1 MKYVLLLVILV
12 ITAFMLFATRSLD
25 FTATAEY
32 SVTDA
37 YTLVDI
43 GDTFDAYYFQ
53 PGTTGY
59 QIVRKRYLAEE
70 AAVQSETIFT
80 QSLSQT
86 QSGEYK
92 WSRGERLY
100 DKLWI
105 YVCYSKVLLVIRIDE
120 GGITPFSSFAAAN
133 HSYDDQAISISFRHF
148 GQGQILYSEDNK
160 LYRWNTSAGSCSAIF
175 TLPYESIY
183 TTLVKL
189 GEEYLLLCPYSTT
202 VNTHPYL
209 INGSYAVQQT
219 NLTNHLAHSSVKLD
233 DDLYWVQRQRLENS
247 MSYNGSGTYRI
258 SGNSIS
264 SQVWWEEDMY
274 YGGYAEERPV
284 LFCTDDLVLCAHM
297 NLYGSSP
304 IAYNFV
310 VKERGAGDSYPNYSG
325 FPGCTHIQG
334 EQIQALWFQDKALL
348 MQKSSSG
355 VNSIINLY
363 RPDLDSSAWIDVNL
377 PYAQFP
383 AGYPLLFDGGDY
395 LWLLLQKDSA
405 DESLYAF
412 KDANAN
418 SAGDQHAVPGM
429 QISSNPNPFTESIS
443 ISTKAEKSGPA
454 ILRIFN
460 CKGQLIREW
469 HESSVPKGELNYIW
483 DGRDAGGRAVSAGI
497 YQLQFSIGGKTG
509 MRKIC
514 KL

>member
-1 MKYVLLLVILV
+1 MKNVLMLVILV
-12 ITAFMLFATRSLD
+12 ITASMLFATRSLD

-70 AAVQSETIFT
+70 APVQSETIFT
-80 QSLSQT
+80 QTLSQT
-86 QSGEYK
+86 QSGEYQ
-92 WSRGERLY
+92 WSTGERLY

-120 GGITPFSSFAAAN
+120 GGITSYSNFAAAN
-133 HSYDDQAISISFRHF
+133 HSYDDLAISISLRQF
-148 GQGQILYSEDNK
+148 GQGQILYSEADK
-160 LYRWNTSAGSCSAIF
+160 LYRWNTTAGSCSAIF
-175 TLPYESIY
+175 TLPYETIY
-183 TTLVKL
+183 ATLVKL
-189 GEEYLLLCPYSTT
+189 GEEYLLLCAYPTT
-202 VNTHPYL
+202 VDTHPYL
-209 INGSYAVQQT
+209 INSSYAVQQT
-219 NLTNHLAHSSVKLD
+219 NLTNHLAHSCVKLD

-247 MSYNGSGTYRI
+247 TSYNGSGTYRI
-258 SGNSIS
+258 SGTSIS
-264 SQVWWEEDMY
+264 SEVWWEEDMY
-274 YGGYAEERPV
+274 YGGYEEERPV
-284 LFCTDDLVLCAHM
+284 LFFTDDLVLCAHM
-297 NLYGSSP
+297 SLYGAGP

-310 VKERGAGDSYPNYSG
+310 VKERGAGDSYSNYSD

-355 VNSIINLY
+355 GNSIINLY
-363 RPDLDSSAWIDVNL
+363 SPDLDNSTWIDVNL

-395 LWLLLQKDSA
+395 LWLLLQKDGS

-412 KDANAN
+412 KDANA
-418 SAGDQHAVPGM
+418 SSSQDSHGVPEL
-429 QISSNPNPFTESIS
+429 QISSQPNPFVSSVQISARTEQCGAGSLTIY
-443 ISTKAEKSGPA
+443 
-454 ILRIFN
+454 N
-460 CKGQLIREW
+460 CRGQVIREY
-469 HESSVPKGELNYIW
+469 HGVSAPKGEMNCIW
-483 DGRDAGGRAVSAGI
+483 DGKDAGGRIMPSGI
-497 YQLQFSIGGKTG
+497 YQLKLTIAGKSSI
-509 MRKIC
+509 RKIT